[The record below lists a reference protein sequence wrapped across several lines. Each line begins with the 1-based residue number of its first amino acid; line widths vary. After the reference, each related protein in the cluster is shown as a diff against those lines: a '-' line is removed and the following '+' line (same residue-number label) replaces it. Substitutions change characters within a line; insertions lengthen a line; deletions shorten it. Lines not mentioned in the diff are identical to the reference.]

1 MEEDAQVA
9 NLMDP
14 GEVVRTKASSG
25 NGSGSGSKS
34 RGGTTG
40 GSTGIALAAAVLPF
54 LALAVLLGRTDTG
67 SASGVRNEGPAYPG
81 PHPTMIGYLH
91 EEEGKDDWMV
101 LVPAP
106 DKR

>member
-1 MEEDAQVA
+1 MR
-9 NLMDP
+9 P
-14 GEVVRTKASSG
+14 KTS
-25 NGSGSGSKS
+25 SGSGSRGKS
-34 RGGTTG
+34 ESRSGRR
-40 GSTGIALAAAVLPF
+40 STGIALSAAVLPF

>member
-1 MEEDAQVA
+1 M
-9 NLMDP
+9 
-14 GEVVRTKASSG
+14 
-25 NGSGSGSKS
+25 
-34 RGGTTG
+34 
-40 GSTGIALAAAVLPF
+40 AVLPF
-54 LALAVLLGRTDTG
+54 LALAVLLGRTDAS

-101 LVPAP
+101 LVPAT

>member
-9 NLMDP
+9 QHADT
-14 GEVVRTKASSG
+14 GEVVRPKTR
-25 NGSGSGSKS
+25 S
-34 RGGTTG
+34 RGGS
-40 GSTGIALAAAVLPF
+40 GSTGIALSVAVLPF
-54 LALAVLLGRTDTG
+54 LALAVLLGRTDAS

-101 LVPAP
+101 LVPAT

>member
-1 MEEDAQVA
+1 M
-9 NLMDP
+9 
-14 GEVVRTKASSG
+14 
-25 NGSGSGSKS
+25 
-34 RGGTTG
+34 
-40 GSTGIALAAAVLPF
+40 
-54 LALAVLLGRTDTG
+54 LLGRTDTG

>member
-9 NLMDP
+9 HHADT
-14 GEVVRTKASSG
+14 GEVVRPKPR
-25 NGSGSGSKS
+25 SGSRRRSGS
-34 RGGTTG
+34 R
-40 GSTGIALAAAVLPF
+40 STGIALSVAVLPF
-54 LALAVLLGRTDTG
+54 LALAVLLGRTDAS

-101 LVPAP
+101 LVPAR

>member
-1 MEEDAQVA
+1 MA
-9 NLMDP
+9 NNADSK
-14 GEVVRTKASSG
+14 EVVRPKAM
-25 NGSGSGSKS
+25 S
-34 RGGTTG
+34 RGTVA
-40 GSTGIALAAAVLPF
+40 ALSVAVLPF
-54 LALAVLLGRTDTG
+54 LALAVLLGRTDTD

-101 LVPAP
+101 LVPAT